1 MQKRLTIKKGIGKNL
16 TFAKIT
22 IRYKQSHTL
31 WKRTQKKM
39 IYSFKSICQTITV
52 KDKKICTKQGIMSL
66 LYRQKKHNTVQT
78 TEYAVGKRTG
88 TKFFVFSANAKRLP
102 SVKLP

>member
-31 WKRTQKKM
+31 WKRTQKNFDLQFQINM
-39 IYSFKSICQTITV
+39 RNNICQ
-52 KDKKICTKQGIMSL
+52 K
-66 LYRQKKHNTVQT
+66 
-78 TEYAVGKRTG
+78 
-88 TKFFVFSANAKRLP
+88 
-102 SVKLP
+102 